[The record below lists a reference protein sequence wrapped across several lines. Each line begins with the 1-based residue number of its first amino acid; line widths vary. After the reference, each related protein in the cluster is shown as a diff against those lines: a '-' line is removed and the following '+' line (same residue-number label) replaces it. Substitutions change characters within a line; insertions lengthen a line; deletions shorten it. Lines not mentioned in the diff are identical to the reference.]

1 MKQKPE
7 RVSKMLMVLLV
18 LLVLSIAG
26 LVLSFWMNGLV
37 KNKANRLYGWLAVLQ
52 GACLGGMFGLL
63 LVLVLLGAVLTR

>member
-7 RVSKMLMVLLV
+7 RVNKMLMVLLV
-18 LLVLSIAG
+18 LSITG

-37 KNKANRLYGWLAVLQ
+37 KNKANKLYGWLAVLQ

>member
-7 RVSKMLMVLLV
+7 RVNKMLMVLLV
-18 LLVLSIAG
+18 LSITG

>member
-1 MKQKPE
+1 
-7 RVSKMLMVLLV
+7 MVLLV

>member
-7 RVSKMLMVLLV
+7 RVNKMLMV

>member
-1 MKQKPE
+1 
-7 RVSKMLMVLLV
+7 
-18 LLVLSIAG
+18 
-26 LVLSFWMNGLV
+26 MNGLV